1 MPSIK
6 KLKDKRYWMRF
17 IYTSFY
23 NSKPVDKN
31 TILFESFHGK
41 EVSDSPLAMARALF
55 DMPDHGK
62 YKVYFSTTDAER
74 DQKTVDALGLDIEL
88 VHIHS
93 NKYAELLATAGYM
106 INNSSFPSYFVR
118 REEQVYLQTWHG
130 TPWKTLGKKMKGG
143 IETDR
148 KSVV

>member
-62 YKVYFSTTDAER
+62 YKVYFR
-74 DQKTVDALGLDIEL
+74 RIQV
-88 VHIHS
+88 V
-93 NKYAELLATAGYM
+93 YAVNTKVKHLWLKAISAT
-106 INNSSFPSYFVR
+106 FDF
-118 REEQVYLQTWHG
+118 
-130 TPWKTLGKKMKGG
+130 
-143 IETDR
+143 
-148 KSVV
+148 